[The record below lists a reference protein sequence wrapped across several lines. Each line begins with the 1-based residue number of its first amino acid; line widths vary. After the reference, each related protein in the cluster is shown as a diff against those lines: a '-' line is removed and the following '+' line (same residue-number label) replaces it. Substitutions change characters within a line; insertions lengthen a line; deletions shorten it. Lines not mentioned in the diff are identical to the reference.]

1 MGKSDECL
9 RKLLMFDI
17 LYPWLKAFH
26 LIAVIFWMAGLL
38 YLPRLFVYHSVAKSG
53 GELEAK
59 MEEAE
64 AKLLRIIMNPAMMTA
79 FFLGLVLMAYKAM
92 SGGIAIWLWIKIA
105 LAFSLIFYHGF
116 LAKTRKVFLND
127 GRPKSEKFF
136 RRINEVPALVT
147 VVIVILAIV
156 KPF

>member
-1 MGKSDECL
+1 
-9 RKLLMFDI
+9 MFDI

-38 YLPRLFVYHSVAKSG
+38 YLPRLFVYHSAAKAG

-64 AKLLRIIMNPAMMTA
+64 AKLLLIIMTPAMMTA
-79 FFLGLVLMAYKAM
+79 FILGFVLIAYNAM
-92 SGGIAIWLWIKIA
+92 SGGVALWLWIKIA

-116 LAKTRKVFLND
+116 LSKTRKLFLNG

>member
-1 MGKSDECL
+1 
-9 RKLLMFDI
+9 MFDI

-38 YLPRLFVYHSVAKSG
+38 YLPRLFVYHSAAQAG

-64 AKLLRIIMNPAMMTA
+64 AKLLRIIMTPAMMAA
-79 FFLGLVLMAYKAM
+79 FILGIVLIGYNAA
-92 SGGIAIWLWIKIA
+92 SGGVALWLWLKVA
-105 LAFSLIFYHGF
+105 LAISLIFYHGY
-116 LAKTRKVFLND
+116 LVKMRKGFLND

-147 VVIVILAIV
+147 IVIVILAIV
-156 KPF
+156 QPF

>member
-1 MGKSDECL
+1 
-9 RKLLMFDI
+9 MFDT

-26 LIAVIFWMAGLL
+26 LIVVIFWMAGLL
-38 YLPRLFVYHSVAKSG
+38 YLPRLFIYHSVAQAG

-79 FFLGLVLMAYKAM
+79 FSLGVILIAYNAMA
-92 SGGIAIWLWIKIA
+92 GGVALWLWLKLA
-105 LAFSLIFYHGF
+105 LAFSLIGYHIF
-116 LAKTRKVFLND
+116 LAKTRKAFLNG

-136 RRINEVPALVT
+136 RSINEIPAVVT
-147 VVIVILAIV
+147 IVIVILAIV
-156 KPF
+156 QPF

>member
-1 MGKSDECL
+1 
-9 RKLLMFDI
+9 MFDL

-26 LIAVIFWMAGLL
+26 LSAVIFWMAGLL
-38 YLPRLFVYHSVAKSG
+38 YLPRLFVYHSVALAG

-64 AKLLRIIMNPAMMTA
+64 AKLLRIIMNPAMIVA
-79 FFLGLVLMAYKAM
+79 FILGLVLIAYNAVA
-92 SGGIAIWLWIKIA
+92 GGVALWLWIKVA
-105 LAFSLIFYHGF
+105 LAFTLIGYHGF
-116 LAKTRKVFLND
+116 LAKTRKQFLNG

-136 RRINEVPALVT
+136 RRINEIPAILT
-147 VVIVILAIV
+147 LIIVILAIV

>member
-1 MGKSDECL
+1 
-9 RKLLMFDI
+9 MFDI

-38 YLPRLFVYHSVAKSG
+38 YLPRLFIYHSVAQAG

-64 AKLLRIIMNPAMMTA
+64 AKLLRIIMNPAMMTS
-79 FFLGLVLMAYKAM
+79 FTLGMILIAYNAVA
-92 SGGIAIWLWIKIA
+92 GGVALWLWLKVA
-105 LAFSLIFYHGF
+105 LAFSLIGYHIF
-116 LAKTRKVFLND
+116 LAKTRKAFLNG

-136 RRINEVPALVT
+136 RAINEIPAVVT
-147 VVIVILAIV
+147 IVIVILAIV
-156 KPF
+156 QPF